1 MLRRRIA
8 VLTAVML
15 LVLTGCRKVKF
26 VRPFSDSEFACV
38 NDRYF
43 STAMAELLLNRQK
56 NAYEEF
62 FDRYVWEQNI
72 GNMTMEEY
80 VTDSVKNMIK
90 SIMYLNSVAE
100 EMGIN
105 LTEDESVKISEA
117 VEKCGIGDRK
127 YREAA
132 EELFRLL
139 MLSEKAFY
147 AITDDVDTEVSTDDA
162 RTISVQ
168 YIFMSTMKKNE
179 DGSVSEVSRQEKEI
193 IKKRAEKLLLDIT
206 DGADFASAASEE
218 SDDSVY
224 VLEFG
229 KGKYNRQF
237 EDAAFALEMSEVSGV
252 VETGYG
258 YYIIKCINDNIAG
271 DNSAGKAEIVL
282 QRRKESFETYYLENA
297 GGMSIR
303 YNEKYLAGLEL
314 KELNITSENLF
325 EIYKSTFVSTRQ

>member
-80 VTDSVKNMIK
+80 VTDSVKNMVK

-117 VEKCGIGDRK
+117 VEECGIEERK

-168 YIFMSTMKKNE
+168 YIFMSTMEKNE
-179 DGSVSEVSRQEKEI
+179 DGSVSEVGRQEKEI
-193 IKKRAEKLLLDIT
+193 IRKRAEKLLLDIT
-206 DGADFASAASEE
+206 EGTDFASAASEE

-237 EDAAFALEMSEVSGV
+237 EDAAFALEMGEVSGV

-258 YYIIKCINDNIAG
+258 YYIIKCINDNITG

-314 KELNITSENLF
+314 KELNITSGNLF
-325 EIYKSTFVSTRQ
+325 EIYKNIFVSTQQ